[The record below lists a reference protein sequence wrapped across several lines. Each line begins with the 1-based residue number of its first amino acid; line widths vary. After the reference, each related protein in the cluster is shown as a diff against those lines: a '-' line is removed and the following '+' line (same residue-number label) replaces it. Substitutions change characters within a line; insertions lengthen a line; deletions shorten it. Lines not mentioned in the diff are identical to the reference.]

1 MAVSLS
7 SGYGMRSDFMIS
19 DAALPQRLEEAQAAD
34 FAELIAQTD
43 AVSAQQT
50 AALVKEQSVP
60 DDPKVLAQMVSDG
73 ELKLEDIPEELM
85 TVELKKLIEALAE
98 MRGERQP
105 VEEEK
110 PDDDDADMMMN
121 AAAFVQT
128 DFAADMTA
136 ELGEIAKS
144 AKPVEQTAPTET
156 VKALA
161 ETYAQPAEHPQSI
174 PRDIPEQAQ
183 QTGQTEQL
191 PQEEFAQIVGDVPEQ
206 AAQLTQEAPE
216 QAQTVRPEQSTP
228 ARTSAA
234 DAEKQ
239 TVQPETEQQV
249 TAATQAEADGADS
262 TDSGQLSGQQ
272 TVPTQAAQRTEPKT
286 DIPKD
291 TEFTVEVKQP
301 AQEEIP
307 PVKAAQDEMQTGAQA
322 GQSRVTAASD
332 ELEMLRSAVKK
343 PDDARTE
350 ARAETPLMQD
360 TPVVFRAESGRTVEV
375 KPSEMAQQV
384 TERLIDA
391 ARSTQRGETEYT
403 MTLNPEELG
412 KITVKLTKAADGAV
426 SVTIAAENSRTRE
439 LLEQNSALMQ
449 DNLRTGGMKLE
460 SWQTVNESQHE
471 NHAQDYN
478 GSSKN
483 PYYRSETPQHDDG
496 EAEGGTFAELI
507 ASM

>member
-34 FAELIAQTD
+34 FAGLIAQTE
-43 AVSAQQT
+43 AASAQQT
-50 AALVKEQSVP
+50 AVLVKEQSVP
-60 DDPKVLAQMVSDG
+60 DDPNVLAQMVADG

-98 MRGERQP
+98 MRGESKP
-105 VEEEK
+105 VEEEN
-110 PDDDDADMMMN
+110 PDDDDADRIMT
-121 AAAFVQT
+121 AATFVQT

-136 ELGEIAKS
+136 ELGEITKS

-161 ETYAQPAEHPQSI
+161 ETFAHPAEQPQSVPREI
-174 PRDIPEQAQ
+174 PGQAQ
-183 QTGQTEQL
+183 QAEQTEQSQQNAQL
-191 PQEEFAQIVGDVPEQ
+191 PQEEFAQIVSDVPEQ
-206 AAQLTQEAPE
+206 MAQLTQK
-216 QAQTVRPEQSTP
+216 TLEQSAP

-239 TVQPETEQQV
+239 TVQPGTEQQV
-249 TAATQAEADGADS
+249 TAASQADAYGADS
-262 TDSGQLSGQQ
+262 TDSGQLSGRQ
-272 TVPTQAAQRTEPKT
+272 TVTAQAAQRSEPKT

-301 AQEEIP
+301 KQEEIP

-343 PDDARTE
+343 PDEARTE
-350 ARAETPLMQD
+350 TRTETPLMQD
-360 TPVVFRAESGRTVEV
+360 TPVVFRAESGRNDEV
-375 KPSEMAQQV
+375 KPAEVAQQV

-391 ARSTQRGETEYT
+391 AQSTQRGETEYT
-403 MTLNPEELG
+403 MTLSPEELG

-426 SVTIAAENSRTRE
+426 SVTIAAENSKTRE

-483 PYYRSETPQHDDG
+483 PYYRSETPQHDDD
-496 EAEGGTFAELI
+496 EAEGTTFAELI